1 MTETNEPKPEKK
13 GFLQRMMDKFK
24 STSKEV
30 SGKVE
35 DTISDVKNSE
45 FGEKVSEMAKN
56 VGEKAQDIVQD
67 VKDSQFVDKVGDI
80 KDTVVDKAKTMS
92 SEVTNFC
99 SDKVKNVIGKI
110 DFDNTLNTLK
120 EKQEKTGRDMSKLI
134 NFVEKLQN
142 IK

>member
-1 MTETNEPKPEKK
+1 MTETNDPKPEKK
-13 GFLQRMMDKFK
+13 GFLQKLMDKFK

-30 SGKVE
+30 SEKVE

-80 KDTVVDKAKTMS
+80 KDTVVDKAKSMS
-92 SEVTNFC
+92 SEVSNFC

-110 DFDNTLNTLK
+110 DFENTLNNLK
-120 EKQEKTGRDMSKLI
+120 EKQEKSGRDMSTLI